1 MAKKRIIK
9 RIVTKTGEVR
19 YFENGK
25 RITAKK
31 GARLFIKQNPNA
43 KPLSDREKRSQKAL
57 KNYQKGW
64 KFKGQSIQ
72 EFYVTI
78 LDRLGVIN
86 KNNIKDND
94 LFNIFEN
101 GKRKFNNFE
110 DIQKEIDEGTKPNK
124 KDTPEERERKKG
136 LFQFCTEKGL
146 PGYRGRDFESF
157 ANNRLTNIV
166 DIVELLNTTT
176 FKYYNFLVIDRQG
189 DLSVGRIKAL
199 LSLRDFEIYIGEN
212 IKKLVSNSAFLRFCY
227 NYQTDVEK
235 REITIDLTN
244 QFPNQ
249 DELDPKTNKSLAW
262 YINNSGGTG
271 PKQSIVI
278 DDKYKDCE
286 IEINFS

>member
-25 RITAKK
+25 RITSKK
-31 GARLFIKQNPNA
+31 GARAFIKQNPNA

-72 EFYVTI
+72 EFYVII
-78 LDRLGVIN
+78 LDRLGVLN
-86 KNNIKDND
+86 KSNIKDND
-94 LFNIFEN
+94 LFNVFEN

-110 DIQKEIDEGTKPNK
+110 DIQKIIDVNTKPNP
-124 KDTPEERERKKG
+124 KDTKADRERKKG

-146 PGYRGRDFESF
+146 PGYRNRDFESF
-157 ANNRLTNIV
+157 SNNRLTNIV

-189 DLSVGRIKAL
+189 DLNTGRIKAL
-199 LSLRDFEIYIGEN
+199 LALRDFEIYIGEN
-212 IKKLVSNSAFLRFCY
+212 IKKLVSNSAFIRFCY
-227 NYQTDVEK
+227 NYQTDVK
-235 REITIDLTN
+235 RKEITIDLTDLY
-244 QFPNQ
+244 PNE
-249 DELDPKTNKSLAW
+249 DEFDGYKSLQW
-262 YINNSGGTG
+262 YVNNSGGTG

-286 IEINFS
+286 ITIDFS